1 MDTFPRSFLSHVRTA
16 PPGHY
21 GSYLGCWS
29 SYTIFLRVI
38 GLPRL
43 AHHSCVVDYCTFC
56 TTLVIVSFAACHSF
70 NYSMGVCVFDSS
82 SSVPPW
88 THEKLRSKSSR
99 NSPQN
104 GILTPSASFT
114 FCTSALGVFVDSC
127 ALTSSANEGVI
138 FANSCMACLP
148 SMLVTFHDEIYSMA
162 MYQTSKMF
170 K

>member
-1 MDTFPRSFLSHVRTA
+1 MDTFPRSFFSHVRTS

-29 SYTIFLRVI
+29 SFTIFLRVI
-38 GLPRL
+38 WLPPFVCRGLLHLLHDPRNRL
-43 AHHSCVVDYCTFC
+43 LRRMP
-56 TTLVIVSFAACHSF
+56 LVQLF
-70 NYSMGVCVFDSS
+70 NGCVCVFDSS

-88 THEKLRSKSSR
+88 THDKLRSKVPEIR
-99 NSPQN
+99 HKK
-104 GILTPSASFT
+104 ASFYVVLLL
-114 FCTSALGVFVDSC
+114 SALGVFVDSC
-127 ALTSSANEGVI
+127 ALTSSANEGLI

-148 SMLVTFHDEIYSMA
+148 SMLVTFHVEIYNMA

>member
-38 GLPRL
+38 WLP
-43 AHHSCVVDYCTFC
+43 HHSCVVDYCTFC

-70 NYSMGVCVFDSS
+70 NYSMGVCVRFFLHC
-82 SSVPPW
+82 SSVD
-88 THEKLRSKSSR
+88 TREA
-99 NSPQN
+99 PQQKFQKFATKRGPYSVCPGRVCGLVCIN
-104 GILTPSASFT
+104 LIRERGL
-114 FCTSALGVFVDSC
+114 
-127 ALTSSANEGVI
+127 I

-148 SMLVTFHDEIYSMA
+148 SMLVTFHVGIYNMA